1 MQSNPVNTNSDEG
14 IERVLINGVSVL
26 SGSCYSSK
34 TVKKKPNIRTK
45 NQMKEMKEDISIV
58 KLNIS
63 NLHKTIIPR
72 IKHTETLKNRSS
84 IYL

>member
-1 MQSNPVNTNSDEG
+1 MQSNPVNTNTDEA
-14 IERVLINGVSVL
+14 IERVLINDV
-26 SGSCYSSK
+26 SCYSSK
-34 TVKKKPNIRTK
+34 TVKKKPNFRKK
-45 NQMKEMKEDISIV
+45 NQMKEDISTD

>member
-1 MQSNPVNTNSDEG
+1 MQSNSVNTNTDEA
-14 IERVLINGVSVL
+14 IERVLINDV
-26 SGSCYSSK
+26 SCYSSK
-34 TVKKKPNIRTK
+34 TVKKKPNFRKK
-45 NQMKEMKEDISIV
+45 NQMKEDISTD

>member
-1 MQSNPVNTNSDEG
+1 MFLLTVCPYWAAHVIQVKLLKKN
-14 IERVLINGVSVL
+14 LIL
-26 SGSCYSSK
+26 E
-34 TVKKKPNIRTK
+34 K
-45 NQMKEMKEDISIV
+45 NQMKEMKENISMD

>member
-1 MQSNPVNTNSDEG
+1 MQSNSVNTNTDEA
-14 IERVLINGVSVL
+14 IERVLINDVSR
-26 SGSCYSSK
+26 YSSK
-34 TVKKKPNIRTK
+34 TVKKSLILEK
-45 NQMKEMKEDISIV
+45 NQMKEMKVDISIV